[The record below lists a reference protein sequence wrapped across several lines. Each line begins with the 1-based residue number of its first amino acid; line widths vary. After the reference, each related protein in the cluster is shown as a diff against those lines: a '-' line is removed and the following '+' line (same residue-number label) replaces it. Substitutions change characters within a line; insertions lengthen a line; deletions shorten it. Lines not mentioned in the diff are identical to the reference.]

1 MKLGLTLLGRSIA
14 LRFGKTYPLVLLARK
29 HESFDSIVTEI
40 NEAGGSAR
48 GIAADVSDSAA
59 LKAAL
64 ESVGKELPGSRLAAA
79 VLNVNAGFLMKP
91 FLETKREDL
100 ETSLNGS
107 AGALFSFA
115 QNCMPLLLDSVSSSP
130 HPPSLIITGATASL
144 KASANLSSF
153 AAGRFALRALGQSL
167 AREFG
172 PQGVHVAHAII
183 DGLIDTPRVREHM
196 SNVKEGTMI
205 SPEAIADSYWY
216 LHTQHPSAFTQEL
229 DLRPHMESSAKNA
242 SPKPSGVDYRQEGG
256 VTQIEKNGAVGMNPF
271 DWVLQYQAS
280 TITSHLQYTMVIG
293 VDVAGNVFEV
303 GPDITRF
310 RVGGRVAGNAVSLAK
325 ESNNASEGVFQL
337 YTVMRQNMVAS
348 IHDHVTDEQAAV
360 LGLGIGTTAYG
371 LFHQTGKESPRAIIV
386 TGGASSVGSCAIQLA
401 ASTGYEVLSTSS
413 PKKFAYVK
421 GLGVTHIFDYNSETL
436 VADLVRALEGR
447 ELHGA
452 FTVGADADQAC
463 VSFMKELLSKKLDMF
478 PRKFVSLAGVVRRGP
493 DSFKGLLCPWRMVSG
508 MMAMIGIPG
517 TGIGHEAVHSGA
529 ESTSDWER
537 SGEIQ

>member
-1 MKLGLTLLGRSIA
+1 MALSKNFYAIVAGVGPGTGRSIA

-29 HESFDSIVTEI
+29 PESFDSIVTEI

-100 ETSLNGS
+100 EASLNGS

-144 KASANLSSF
+144 KASANFSSF

-196 SNVKEGTMI
+196 PNVKKGTMI
-205 SPEAIADSYWY
+205 APEAIADSYWY

-229 DLRPHMESSAKNA
+229 DLRPHTE
-242 SPKPSGVDYRQEGG
+242 
-256 VTQIEKNGAVGMNPF
+256 
-271 DWVLQYQAS
+271 
-280 TITSHLQYTMVIG
+280 
-293 VDVAGNVFEV
+293 
-303 GPDITRF
+303 RF
-310 RVGGRVAGNAVSLAK
+310 
-325 ESNNASEGVFQL
+325 
-337 YTVMRQNMVAS
+337 
-348 IHDHVTDEQAAV
+348 
-360 LGLGIGTTAYG
+360 
-371 LFHQTGKESPRAIIV
+371 
-386 TGGASSVGSCAIQLA
+386 
-401 ASTGYEVLSTSS
+401 
-413 PKKFAYVK
+413 
-421 GLGVTHIFDYNSETL
+421 
-436 VADLVRALEGR
+436 
-447 ELHGA
+447 
-452 FTVGADADQAC
+452 
-463 VSFMKELLSKKLDMF
+463 
-478 PRKFVSLAGVVRRGP
+478 
-493 DSFKGLLCPWRMVSG
+493 
-508 MMAMIGIPG
+508 
-517 TGIGHEAVHSGA
+517 
-529 ESTSDWER
+529 
-537 SGEIQ
+537 

>member
-242 SPKPSGVDYRQEGG
+242 SPKPSGVDYRQEGA

-293 VDVAGNVFEV
+293 VDVAGTVFEV

-360 LGLGIGTTAYG
+360 LGLGIGTTA
-371 LFHQTGKESPRAIIV
+371 
-386 TGGASSVGSCAIQLA
+386 CAIQLA